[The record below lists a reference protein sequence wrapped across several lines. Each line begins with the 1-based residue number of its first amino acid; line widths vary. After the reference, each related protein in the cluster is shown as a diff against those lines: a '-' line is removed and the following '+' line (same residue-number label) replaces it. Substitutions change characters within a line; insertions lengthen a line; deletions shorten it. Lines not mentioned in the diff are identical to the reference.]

1 MMLKQ
6 QVYVIY
12 LYIVEMSHY
21 LNAQIKT
28 AKISQRTD
36 WTGKQYTAY
45 SGWKIKCDIYK

>member
-28 AKISQRTD
+28 AKISQQKQIGQANSIQPTVG
-36 WTGKQYTAY
+36 GK
-45 SGWKIKCDIYK
+45 